1 MEEYKSVQKTREIDV
16 RGAIIFWIIT
26 VCYMGSIYFIS
37 SKNNIDIPALTIGFD
52 KVLHACAY
60 MVLAFLSYI
69 SINKSGINKYIF
81 ITAFIFTCI
90 YGITDELHQ
99 SFVPGR
105 DSSAGDLIADF
116 SGALLGCLGAN
127 LVKIRFNLF

>member
-1 MEEYKSVQKTREIDV
+1 VKITKIDV
-16 RGAIIFWIIT
+16 RGAIIFWAIT
-26 VCYMGSIYFIS
+26 FCYMGLIFFVSSRNSI
-37 SKNNIDIPALTIGFD
+37 NLPELTMGFD

-69 SINKSGINKYIF
+69 SINKSGIKKYVF
-81 ITAFIFTCI
+81 IAAFLFTSI
-90 YGITDELHQ
+90 YGITDEFHQ

-105 DSSAGDLIADF
+105 DSSIGDLIADF

-127 LVKIRFNLF
+127 LLKFRLNLF